1 MSEVRKHNP
10 YLEKRLRTLLAAGDS
25 DALLH
30 ALGELSNAEFRTAGY
45 LLGEVLLPEL
55 APDRFEDF
63 FFAVVPTNPKAFL
76 GTFLKAAAS
85 LYAAG
90 ALRPEVAR
98 WQTYAAGASQI
109 DRKKILECLL
119 PLCKAPQEAQTLLAL
134 FALEREDANLL
145 LLIGAATLPALY
157 VLFLRLRTLEHDKA
171 LLRHYCIVL
180 MQKGGDLNFRMAAFL
195 QAYFDVGPLPGT
207 LSRHIEPYHLARF
220 EGGYDS
226 FKKMLLR

>member
-10 YLEKRLRTLLAAGDS
+10 YLEKRLRNLLASADGE
-25 DALLH
+25 ALLR
-30 ALGELSNAEFRTAGY
+30 ALDELSNAEFRTAGY
-45 LLGEVLLPEL
+45 LLGEVLLPKL
-55 APDRFEDF
+55 SADRFEEI

-76 GTFLKAAAS
+76 GTFLKAAAT
-85 LYAAG
+85 LCEAG
-90 ALRPEVAR
+90 TLRFDVAR

-109 DRKKILECLL
+109 DRKKMLERLL
-119 PLCKAPQEAQTLLAL
+119 PLGKSLQEVQTLLTL

-157 VLFLRLRTLEHDKA
+157 VLFLRLRTLEHDKP

-180 MQKGGDLNFRMAAFL
+180 MQKGGNLNFRMAAFL
-195 QAYFDVGPLPGT
+195 QTYFDVGPLPGT

-226 FKKMLLR
+226 FKMMLLK